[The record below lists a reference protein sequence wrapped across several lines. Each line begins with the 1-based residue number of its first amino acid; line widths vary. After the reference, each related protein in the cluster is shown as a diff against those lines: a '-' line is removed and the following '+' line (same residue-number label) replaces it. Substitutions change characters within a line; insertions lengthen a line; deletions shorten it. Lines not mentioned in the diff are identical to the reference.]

1 MSSIASSAASAAAA
15 PPRPASSKRR
25 VRRTWPLVL
34 LLLGPAAL
42 LIVVFIL
49 GPAVYGMYLSLTNKQ
64 LTGFAAR
71 DTKFVG
77 LDNYSY
83 LLRNADFLASLGHT
97 GEFVLYSAII
107 GQTVLGMV
115 AAILLSRPW
124 IRGKGVVGAA
134 ILMPMIV
141 PEVVASLTW
150 ASVLSNGSEGTLNRL
165 TGVFGAT
172 STDWLQV
179 VPLASVITVNI
190 WRGIAFAMIM
200 FQAALEDVPAELIEA
215 ARMDGAHAVQVF
227 RHVTLPLIRGPVF
240 LYLLLT
246 TISTV
251 GVFGLVYFLTQGGPG
266 GDTQISAIYIYER
279 ALQFSQIGIG
289 SAASMIL
296 LAIVLVLGLTYVRL
310 AKVEV

>member
-1 MSSIASSAASAAAA
+1 MA
-15 PPRPASSKRR
+15 PA
-25 VRRTWPLVL
+25 
-34 LLLGPAAL
+34 
-42 LIVVFIL
+42 I
-49 GPAVYGMYLSLTNKQ
+49 YGMYLSFTNTQ

-71 DTKFVG
+71 DPKFIG
-77 LDNYSY
+77 IDNYVY
-83 LLRNADFLASLGHT
+83 LLTNADFLASLGHT

-124 IRGKGVVGAA
+124 IRGKGIFGTA
-134 ILMPMIV
+134 ILMPMVV

-150 ASVLSNGSEGTLNRL
+150 ASVLSNNSSGTLNQL
-165 TGVFGAT
+165 TGLFGAA

-179 VPLASVITVNI
+179 VPLASVIAVNI

-215 ARMDGAHAVQVF
+215 ARMDGARAVQVF

-251 GVFGLVYFLTQGGPG
+251 GAFGLVYFLTQGGPG
-266 GDTQISAIYIYER
+266 GQTRIAAIYIYER

-296 LAIVLVLGLTYVRL
+296 LAIVLVLGLVYVRL

>member
-1 MSSIASSAASAAAA
+1 MTSTVTAPASALAASQ
-15 PPRPASSKRR
+15 PPARKRR
-25 VRRTWPLVL
+25 RRRSTPLIA
-34 LLLGPAAL
+34 LLLGPAAV
-42 LIVVFIL
+42 LIIVFIVA
-49 GPAVYGMYLSLTNKQ
+49 PAVYGMYLSFTNTQ

-71 DTKFVG
+71 SPKLVG
-77 LDNYSY
+77 FDNYAY
-83 LLRNADFLASLGHT
+83 LLTNADFLSSLGHT

-124 IRGKGVVGAA
+124 IRGKGIFGAA
-134 ILMPMIV
+134 ILMPMVV

-150 ASVLSNGSEGTLNRL
+150 ASVLSNNSSGTLNLL
-165 TGVFGAT
+165 TSFFGAG

-179 VPLASVITVNI
+179 VPLASVVAVNI

-200 FQAALEDVPAELIEA
+200 FQAALEDVPVELIEA
-215 ARMDGAHAVQVF
+215 ARIDGARAIQVF

-251 GVFGLVYFLTQGGPG
+251 GAF
-266 GDTQISAIYIYER
+266 
-279 ALQFSQIGIG
+279 
-289 SAASMIL
+289 
-296 LAIVLVLGLTYVRL
+296 
-310 AKVEV
+310 